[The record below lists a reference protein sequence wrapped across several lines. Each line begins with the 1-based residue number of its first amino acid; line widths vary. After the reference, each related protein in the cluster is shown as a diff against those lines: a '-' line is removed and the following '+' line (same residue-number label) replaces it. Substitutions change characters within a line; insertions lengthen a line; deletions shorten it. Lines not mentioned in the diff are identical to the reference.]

1 MSEGIVKESSQ
12 GKIRHMMNACIV
24 PYGYIF
30 VLIRIDVNS

>member
-12 GKIRHMMNACIV
+12 GKIMHMMNACIV
-24 PYGYIF
+24 AHDYIF